1 MYRHADGA
9 RDFRSIDKCPQW
21 AFPDR
26 IAHCGHF
33 SDFGG
38 VLLGLTRSFTLTHG
52 AIMHYE
58 TKAAY
63 KQAARARR
71 KANAIARK
79 RSADRLGR
87 ASVSLA
93 MFYAPM
99 TVREM
104 ARDAMHDLTTVRN
117 VYCPFRSKS
126 GGPNWQGL
134 PKGQPDQ

>member
-1 MYRHADGA
+1 VYRRADGA
-9 RDFRSIDKCPQW
+9 RDFRSIDKCPFW

-26 IAHCGHF
+26 IAHSGHF

-38 VLLGLTRSFTLTHG
+38 ARLGLKGSFTLTHG

-63 KQAARARR
+63 KQAARAMR

-93 MFYAPM
+93 MFYAPL

-104 ARDAMHDLTTVRN
+104 ARGAMHDYVRSTD
-117 VYCPFRSKS
+117 RAL
-126 GGPNWQGL
+126 GTA
-134 PKGQPDQ
+134 

>member
-63 KQAARARR
+63 KQAARAMR

-79 RSADRLGR
+79 RSADRLGW
-87 ASVSLA
+87 ANESLA
-93 MFYAPM
+93 MFYAPL
-99 TVREM
+99 TLREM
-104 ARDAMHDLTTVRN
+104 ARDAMHDFDGARYLHLGQVASELAR
-117 VYCPFRSKS
+117 VA
-126 GGPNWQGL
+126 
-134 PKGQPDQ
+134 KGTA